1 MSFSDPAVAAG
12 SAGAAHERQAATLR
26 VLMEALPDLFR
37 IQTPDDYFA
46 ALLRHACR
54 AFGTSRAFVAAFGD
68 ADLDEVT
75 AEVEGW
81 MTVREDVAL
90 EGRPL
95 IVRASTAGAQPG
107 SPVESLPASVRSAAH
122 AVLQGNEVW
131 TEHGTA
137 IPLRLGTRPVGV
149 LYLDTREADAG
160 VEEVAR
166 LLMDTA
172 ATALENVLLQALTSG
187 TRVGELP
194 SRGIVLR
201 RFRQALRSAARRGEA
216 CSILR
221 ADLDGFAQINKL
233 HGSAAGDLALHTVAR
248 VLRFWVRDTDIVGRW
263 GPDEFLVVLPDTPA
277 LGATKLARRLTEQTE
292 AMAVDSGAL
301 HVPLRLS
308 FGVATLLPPS
318 ADGVGVLEAGLL
330 DSVATALIDK
340 AGASLNAVRGTARAG
355 DTGVCNWADV
365 DPAMGGDVVSSIL
378 ARLPR

>member
-1 MSFSDPAVAAG
+1 MSFSDPPADAT
-12 SAGAAHERQAATLR
+12 HEQQAATLR
-26 VLMEALPDLFR
+26 ILMEALPDLFR
-37 IQTPDDYFA
+37 IQTPDDFFA

-54 AFGTSRAFVAAFGD
+54 AFGTSRAFVAAFAD

-81 MTVREDVAL
+81 MTVREDVAFD
-90 EGRPL
+90 GRPL

-107 SPVESLPASVRSAAH
+107 SPIESLPASVRAA
-122 AVLQGNEVW
+122 AQLVIQGNDVW

-137 IPLRLGTRPVGV
+137 IPLRLGTRAVGV
-149 LYLDTREADAG
+149 LYLDTREPQG
-160 VEEVAR
+160 TEQVAR

-221 ADLDGFAQINKL
+221 ADVDGFAQINKA

-277 LGATKLARRLTEQTE
+277 LGASTLARRLAEQTE

-308 FGVATLLPPS
+308 FGAATLLPPG
-318 ADGVGVLEAGLL
+318 ADGVGMLETGLL
-330 DSVATALIDK
+330 DGVASALIEK
-340 AGASLNAVRGTARAG
+340 AGASLDSVRGTARAG
-355 DTGVCNWADV
+355 ETGVCKWSDV
-365 DPAMGGDVVSSIL
+365 DPALGGDGFVSAIL
-378 ARLPR
+378 ARMPR